1 MPCAARVSEFWFVD
15 AAGELP
21 YVDAIG
27 ESPFSDGTEETV
39 SPALFFPTDGAN
51 SRGVNSSNPTVKDLG
66 LLLRGRERGRA
77 GSFVG

>member
-1 MPCAARVSEFWFVD
+1 MPCAARVGEFWFVD

-21 YVDAIG
+21 FVDPID

-51 SRGVNSSNPTVKDLG
+51 
-66 LLLRGRERGRA
+66 
-77 GSFVG
+77 